1 MVTQQLVLPMS
12 DPDKDALVSARV
24 REACKAVATELGYK
38 HIAELWDCDEAQ
50 VGHKLNE
57 TNRNYIKPREMY
69 ALKRADVR
77 GIIVAA
83 EMEELGYEMPE
94 RKVSVTAEETV
105 RRLPGVLRELFAPEL
120 AELVE
125 RKLGLR

>member
-1 MVTQQLVLPMS
+1 MVTQLLLPMT
-12 DPDKDALVSARV
+12 DPDKDALISARV
-24 REACKAVATELGYK
+24 REACKAVAKELGYK
-38 HIAELWDCDEAQ
+38 AVAEIWGCDESQ

-57 TNRNYIKPREMY
+57 TNRNYIKPQEMY

-77 GIIVAA
+77 GVIVAA
-83 EMEELGYEMPE
+83 EMAELGYEMPE
-94 RKVSVTAEETV
+94 RRHVVTDADVV

>member
-1 MVTQQLVLPMS
+1 MVTQLLLPMT

-24 REACKAVATELGYK
+24 RAACKVVATELGYK
-38 HIAELWDCDEAQ
+38 AVSELWGCDESQ

-83 EMEELGYEMPE
+83 EMAELGYEMPE
-94 RKVSVTAEETV
+94 RKQVVTADDIV
-105 RRLPGVLRELFAPEL
+105 RRLPAVLRELFAPEL

-125 RKLGLR
+125 RKLGMR